1 MALLPGVAGRRAVR
15 PAGVGSRPAGVAVAN
30 WGDRMPAEDGHN
42 DLDTRYQRYFS
53 TIGAQVH
60 QRPAPGGGQS
70 RQRRRLA
77 VIGVI
82 GALLVGVFSG
92 MAIQTSRAGR
102 TTGVTRTVPASQ
114 DCQQAIDQA
123 DRSLGEAVKVEEAL
137 AEHTEYMNELMQ
149 GKIDSA
155 TAMRKGMPSLISGA
169 SASERFDAALRSYRR
184 VVVSCKLTTNP

>member
-1 MALLPGVAGRRAVR
+1 
-15 PAGVGSRPAGVAVAN
+15 
-30 WGDRMPAEDGHN
+30 MPPENGHN

-53 TIGAQVH
+53 AIGIPVQ
-60 QRPAPGGGQS
+60 QRPPPGGPS
-70 RQRRRLA
+70 RRRRRLA

-92 MAIQTSRAGR
+92 MAIQSSRAGPR
-102 TTGVTRTVPASQ
+102 TTLVTRTVPASQ

-123 DRSLGEAVKVEEAL
+123 DRSLGEAVKVEKAL
-137 AEHTEYMNELMQ
+137 AEHTEYMNELME

-169 SASERFDAALRSYRR
+169 SASERFDAALASYRA
-184 VVVSCKLTTNP
+184 VVRKCRLTTTTP

>member
-1 MALLPGVAGRRAVR
+1 MGAS
-15 PAGVGSRPAGVAVAN
+15 PART
-30 WGDRMPAEDGHN
+30 WRLGDVMPPEDGHN

-53 TIGAQVH
+53 AIGAQ
-60 QRPAPGGGQS
+60 QGQSSGGGPS
-70 RQRRRLA
+70 RRRRRLA

-92 MAIQTSRAGR
+92 MAIQSSRAGPQ
-102 TTGVTRTVPASQ
+102 TTLVTRTVPASQ

-123 DRSLGEAVKVEEAL
+123 DRSLGEAVKVEKAL
-137 AEHTEYMNELMQ
+137 AEHTEYMNELME

-169 SASERFDAALRSYRR
+169 SASERFDAALASDRA
-184 VVVSCKLTTNP
+184 VVRKCRLTTTTP

>member
-1 MALLPGVAGRRAVR
+1 MDVAD
-15 PAGVGSRPAGVAVAN
+15 
-30 WGDRMPAEDGHN
+30 WGDVMPPENGHN

-53 TIGAQVH
+53 TIGTQAH

-70 RQRRRLA
+70 RRRRRLA
-77 VIGVI
+77 VVGVI

-92 MAIQTSRAGR
+92 MAIQSSRAGPR
-102 TTGVTRTVPASQ
+102 TTVVTRTVPASQ

-123 DRSLGEAVKVEEAL
+123 DRSLGEAVNVEKAL
-137 AEHTEYMNELMQ
+137 AEHTEYMNELME

-169 SASERFDAALRSYRR
+169 SASERFDAALASYRR
-184 VVVSCKLTTNP
+184 VVRSCRLTTNP